1 MHTGY
6 DQTLFHVR
14 NFSEFMKQ
22 FFYFVARWL
31 VRITLPISLALPAA
45 FAAKPAFEPLFR
57 SDTPAHSGRVLQLA
71 ASADEQWIVT
81 GGFDHT
87 LRLWSSVDGRQVQ
100 RWVLPREDDRVH
112 AIALSPNGDWLALG
126 GDISAAD
133 GSGAVLIMSLR
144 NGRIVNEIR
153 GFNASI
159 GALAFSADGS
169 ELAIGFKGQR
179 EISSARVDNLADA
192 ISGALAGRNAIETG
206 LVIYR
211 TADWQ
216 AIFSDGL
223 TPGNVLD
230 IAYGPNDKLLIATD
244 EAPGLGM
251 LALYRRYQGKY
262 SLLKQI
268 NVNRRHGSRAS
279 WSPDGREIFLG
290 ADGRFGADALADLTS
305 GQIAPDDESFRL
317 TRISRNGELLA
328 FSGAR
333 QAARGKLQI
342 FASASL
348 ASSARTISL
357 PDPLVNDALMLSNGR
372 IAYVSDSGSLT
383 MLTPAGQVQWRN
395 TANTIALANKPQ
407 LLKVSADGEWV
418 SLPYETDK
426 GQQETA
432 FHLDTGRFSPVASI
446 DRWHEP
452 LTSRRGLTLQAWE
465 YTTNASANGNRF
477 PFRSRGERSLSVA
490 AHSEDHSFYFGSDH
504 GRLYKATPFIRASAI
519 SQSLMMWVRHLG
531 ADVVA
536 INLIESRGLLVAVT
550 ADGLLRVVR
559 ARDGAVL
566 LTYVVHPAER
576 KWLAV
581 SETGHYQASVGGEE
595 LGGWVVPRQDGYL
608 SEFFPMS
615 RFRDSYLLPD
625 MVKQVLAK
633 ADGAAG
639 VQAAIAMLPNQ
650 LATVSAPPPAPAPAA
665 NPAKSVQ
672 LESAKIAPPALE
684 KLPPSI
690 DVLSPAIETSVADTK
705 LTIRLRVNTP
715 QGAPLT
721 GLSSRVISSGQST
734 RGVHSG
740 TGASEQTLTVS
751 IPPEDS
757 EIRIVAEN
765 RWGSSV
771 PRIIRVRYQGNKQD
785 KPRNLGILRIVAI
798 GVSDYDNPKIR
809 LDLAAK
815 DARDF
820 SQLFATQGGKLYE
833 KVDITVLTDRA
844 ADRRSI
850 EGALENL
857 RKRVKPED
865 TTFVFLSGHG
875 VNDSRQNY
883 YYLPREV
890 DLERLADTAISF
902 QRIRK
907 TLADLPGR
915 NLLFV
920 DTCHAGNVLGNL
932 KAGLSRNNT
941 TAINQMASPEN
952 NIIVFAS
959 SSGEQESIEKLDWGN
974 GAFTKAL
981 IEGLRGEA
989 DFKRRGRVT
998 YKQLDAY
1005 VSDRVYELTG
1015 GQQTPVTPVL
1025 VTVPDFPLTVVV
1037 Q

>member
-1 MHTGY
+1 MSAI
-6 DQTLFHVR
+6 
-14 NFSEFMKQ
+14 FSMLMKRFCLYATRSVVQ
-22 FFYFVARWL
+22 LA
-31 VRITLPISLALPAA
+31 LPISLALPAA
-45 FAAKPAFEPLFR
+45 FAATSALEPLFR
-57 SDTPAHSGRVLQLA
+57 SDTPAHSGRVLQLVV
-71 ASADEQWIVT
+71 SPDEQSIVT

-87 LRLWSSVDGRQVQ
+87 LRLWSSADGRQMQ

-112 AIALSPNGDWLALG
+112 AIALAPNGEWLAVG

-133 GSGAVLIMSLR
+133 GRGAVLIFSLR
-144 NGRIVNEIR
+144 NGRIVKEIG
-153 GFNASI
+153 GFNARV

-169 ELAIGFKGQR
+169 ELAIGFRGQR
-179 EISSARVDNLADA
+179 EISSARVDNLAEV
-192 ISGALAGRNAIETG
+192 ISAAQEGRNAIETG

-211 TADWQ
+211 TQGWQ
-216 AIFSDGL
+216 AVYSDSP
-223 TPGNVLD
+223 TQGNVLD
-230 IAYGPNDKLLIATD
+230 LVYGPNDKLLLATD
-244 EAPGLGM
+244 EAPGLGA
-251 LALYRRYQGKY
+251 LALYRRSNGAY
-262 SLLKQI
+262 SRIAQL
-268 NVNRRHGSRAS
+268 NVNRRNGSRAS
-279 WSPDGREIFLG
+279 WSADGREIFLG
-290 ADGRFGADALADLTS
+290 TDGRFNADSLADLTPS
-305 GQIAPDDESFRL
+305 QASPGDEHFRL
-317 TRISRNGELLA
+317 TRVSRAGAMLA

-333 QAARGKLQI
+333 HAARGKLQV

-348 ASSARTISL
+348 DAPARSVSL
-357 PDPLVNDALMLSNGR
+357 PDPLVNHALMLGNGR
-372 IAYVSDSGSLT
+372 IAYVTDSGTLT
-383 MLTPAGQVQWRN
+383 MLAPDGQLQWRN
-395 TANTIALANKPQ
+395 TANTIAFANKPQ
-407 LLKVSADGEWV
+407 RLKVSADGEWV

-426 GQQETA
+426 GPQETA
-432 FHLDTGRFSPVASI
+432 FHLETGRFSPVSAI
-446 DRWHEP
+446 NAWHEP

-465 YTTNASANGNRF
+465 NTATATANGNLF
-477 PFRSRGERSLSVA
+477 PFRSRGERSLAVVA
-490 AHSEDHSFYFGSDH
+490 HPEDHSFYFGSDH

-519 SQSLMMWVRHLG
+519 SQSLMMWVRQLG

-536 INLIESRGLLVAVT
+536 VNLIESRGLLLAVT
-550 ADGLLRVVR
+550 ADGLLRVLR

-615 RFRDSYLLPD
+615 RFRDTYLLPE
-625 MVKQVLAK
+625 MVKQVLSK
-633 ADGAAG
+633 ADSAAG
-639 VQAAIAMLPNQ
+639 VQAAISLLPNQ
-650 LATVSAPPPAPAPAA
+650 LAALPAPSPSPAPAPA
-665 NPAKSVQ
+665 PSKSVT

-690 DVLSPAIETSVADTK
+690 DVLSPNLETTVADTK
-705 LTIRLRVNTP
+705 LSIQIRVNTP
-715 QGAPLT
+715 PGAPLT
-721 GLSSRVISSGQST
+721 GLSSRVVSSGQST
-734 RGVHSG
+734 RGIYAG
-740 TGASEQTLTVS
+740 TGAREQTLTVT

-771 PRIIRVRYQGNKQD
+771 PKTIRVRYQGKRQD
-785 KPRNLGILRIVAI
+785 KPRNLGTLRIVAI
-798 GVSDYDNPKIR
+798 GISDYDNPQIR

-820 SQLFATQGGKLYE
+820 SQLFAAQGGKLYE
-833 KVDITVLTDRA
+833 KVDIAVLTDRA

-850 EGALENL
+850 ESALENL
-857 RKRVKPED
+857 KKRVRPED
-865 TTFVFLSGHG
+865 TTFLFLSGHG
-875 VNDSRQNY
+875 VNDARQNY

-959 SSGEQESIEKLDWGN
+959 SSGEQESIEKTDWGN

-989 DFKRRGRVT
+989 DFKKRGRVT

-1005 VSDRVYELTG
+1005 VSDRVYELTN

-1025 VTVPDFPLTVVV
+1025 ITVPDFPLTVVT